1 MDKPFI
7 SFKILSEMYTQALGK
22 IKVTL
27 VSDFFELYSFY
38 NSIIKDMNGQSI
50 FTLFKILPED
60 VCHMGRFKATLA
72 SG

>member
-1 MDKPFI
+1 MDKTFI

-38 NSIIKDMNGQSI
+38 NSIIKDMNKNI
-50 FTLFKILPED
+50 FI
-60 VCHMGRFKATLA
+60 
-72 SG
+72 